1 MERKNSREQL
11 IRNIILRVLIFII
24 LLFIIIFLPAGS
36 FAFWQGWVYLAVIL
50 IPFVFAILYFLKRD
64 SAFLERRMRIKEKDK
79 TQSKIQS
86 FGSLYYLL
94 VFILP
99 GLDFR
104 WGWSSVPVWVVI
116 FADGLVIIGYLI
128 VVRVFKENSYASR
141 IVEVS
146 ADQKV
151 IDTGPYAL
159 VRHPMYVGVILMYSA
174 TPLALGSWWALIP
187 ALLIIPLL
195 VMRTLGEEKL
205 LAGELDGYSAYMDK
219 VKWRLIPGIW

>member
-1 MERKNSREQL
+1 MKQKISREQL
-11 IRNIILRVLIFII
+11 IRKILLRILIFIF

-50 IPFVFAILYFLKRD
+50 IPFLFAILYFLKRD
-64 SAFLERRMRIKEKDK
+64 SAFLERRMQIKERDK

-86 FGSLYYLL
+86 FGSLYFLL
-94 VFILP
+94 AFILP

-116 FADGLVIIGYLI
+116 FANVLVITGYLF
-128 VVRVFKENSYASR
+128 VVQVFKENSFASR
-141 IVEVS
+141 IVEVN

-195 VMRTLGEEKL
+195 VMRILGEERL
-205 LAGELDGYSAYMDK
+205 LAKELDGYSAYMNM
-219 VKWRLIPGIW
+219 VRWRLIPGIW